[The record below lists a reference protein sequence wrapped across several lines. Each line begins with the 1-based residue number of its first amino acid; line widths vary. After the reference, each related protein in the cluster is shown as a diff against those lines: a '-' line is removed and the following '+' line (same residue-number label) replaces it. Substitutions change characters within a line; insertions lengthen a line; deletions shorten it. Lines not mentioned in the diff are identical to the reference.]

1 MSALVGNEYN
11 PEGARLHMASIPVS
25 VPNPNVLT
33 AIAVGRVYFPHLPVI
48 ETGQLVGLCS
58 FVATGLNPPF
68 GKPGNISAG
77 NIIPFTGSNNIT
89 TNAVL
94 AGGME
99 NIFITIVNKKKEV
112 LFNQVPYS
120 LLFPIDGKIQP
131 FNAVNIDSRNCF
143 FSFPPGVDLLP
154 NLVANLGFYMKNF

>member
-1 MSALVGNEYN
+1 MSVHVGNEYN

-25 VPNPNVLT
+25 VPNPNVFT

-58 FVATGLNPPF
+58 FVATGLSQPF
-68 GKPGNISAG
+68 GKPGNIGIG
-77 NIIPFTGSNNIT
+77 NIIPFTGS
-89 TNAVL
+89 TNVNPNGVL
-94 AGGME
+94 SGGME

-131 FNAVNIDSRNCF
+131 FNAVNIDSRSSY
-143 FSFPPGVDLLP
+143 FSFPPGVDLIP